1 MIINFFLTFL
11 LAFYLIICKTQ
22 IIYDDD
28 VPFVFYK
35 SQIFLRKYGDGSIKQ
50 EQQIDYS
57 SKNFQ
62 SAPIVIL
69 GIGFYN
75 NLWNPINQ
83 ILFRLTSSS
92 TTKTSCNIS
101 LIYDPNSSKLYGIQ
115 ANLLAI
121 DISQFPF
128 VKIIDQ
134 SQKDIKFD
142 NQYQFIEKRKY
153 SPELQGN
160 KNAIVVINGWKS
172 SAISSEDVRFSL
184 NVFVTI
190 IDDQNYTIT
199 ISTSQYSQTI
209 VDVYYTII
217 EYVIDPP
224 SMYGIVANYDEKYK
238 AKTGEKCFYTN
249 GCTNDQRYFP
259 VQFNIVKLKNSQT
272 QKQQYSNFFASIN
285 QFDFETKKFN
295 LADGSDPRIQL
306 VNFIYQQGKIQYEYN
321 VWDNTICYGSTS
333 SSIFFYKK
341 LCLVNQYLLIDKQ
354 ICQDDQ
360 PIGYYCKYIDQL
372 YQCQNC
378 KINDCQECTQK
389 DTIYNCLKCIS
400 QFYLFNNYCLNA
412 QPPNTYCDSNFNCN
426 KCEDPS
432 CLTCTN
438 TNQYP
443 QKCLTCQENQIL
455 YKDKCYTK
463 SNPPSNTY
471 CDWVN
476 SKCYQCLDS
485 SCLSCSNPNSLPQ
498 KCITCQDKQILYKGK
513 CYTKDSPPSNT
524 YCDWNRLE
532 CFSCQDSSCL
542 SCSDPNQQQIQKC
555 LTCQDNQILY
565 KDKCYT
571 KDIPPSNTYCDW
583 INLKCQQCLD
593 SSCLICNNPSQF
605 PQKCLKCQDNQI
617 LYSDKCYTKSN
628 PPNNTYCDLVNLKCF
643 PCQDPSC
650 LACSEPN
657 SQPQKCIT
665 CQDKQIL
672 YKEKCYTKNSP
683 PSNTFCDWNR
693 LECFSC
699 QDSSCLSCSDPN
711 QQSQKCLTCQDNQI
725 LYKDKCY
732 TKDNPPSNTYCDW
745 INLNCSACNDPSCLT
760 CSDPYQKDQ
769 KCLSCNKNYILNNNK
784 CQNNKNSQVDNKKLE
799 VSEIKET
806 YEIINNQTYQA
817 MQDTVK
823 SASFLAVS
831 SIEQIKQQKDL

>member
-378 KINDCQECTQK
+378 KINDCQE
-389 DTIYNCLKCIS
+389 Y
-400 QFYLFNNYCLNA
+400 
-412 QPPNTYCDSNFNCN
+412 
-426 KCEDPS
+426 
-432 CLTCTN
+432 
-438 TNQYP
+438 
-443 QKCLTCQENQIL
+443 
-455 YKDKCYTK
+455 
-463 SNPPSNTY
+463 
-471 CDWVN
+471 
-476 SKCYQCLDS
+476 
-485 SCLSCSNPNSLPQ
+485 
-498 KCITCQDKQILYKGK
+498 
-513 CYTKDSPPSNT
+513 
-524 YCDWNRLE
+524 
-532 CFSCQDSSCL
+532 
-542 SCSDPNQQQIQKC
+542 
-555 LTCQDNQILY
+555 
-565 KDKCYT
+565 
-571 KDIPPSNTYCDW
+571 
-583 INLKCQQCLD
+583 
-593 SSCLICNNPSQF
+593 
-605 PQKCLKCQDNQI
+605 
-617 LYSDKCYTKSN
+617 
-628 PPNNTYCDLVNLKCF
+628 
-643 PCQDPSC
+643 
-650 LACSEPN
+650 
-657 SQPQKCIT
+657 
-665 CQDKQIL
+665 
-672 YKEKCYTKNSP
+672 
-683 PSNTFCDWNR
+683 
-693 LECFSC
+693 
-699 QDSSCLSCSDPN
+699 
-711 QQSQKCLTCQDNQI
+711 
-725 LYKDKCY
+725 
-732 TKDNPPSNTYCDW
+732 
-745 INLNCSACNDPSCLT
+745 
-760 CSDPYQKDQ
+760 Q

-831 SIEQIKQQKDL
+831 SIGKYTEQYLHDPSQKDIFTNQIQNISLSLYLQQRKEQQKLIDVSDINNKLVSLSLMQNNQQFTKIQKQKLNTIQFKYNFKSNTNNLNQQN